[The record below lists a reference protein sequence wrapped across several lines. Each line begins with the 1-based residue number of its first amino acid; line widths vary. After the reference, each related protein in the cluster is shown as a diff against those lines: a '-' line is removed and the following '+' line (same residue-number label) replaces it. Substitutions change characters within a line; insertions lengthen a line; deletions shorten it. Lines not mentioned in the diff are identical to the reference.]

1 MITQIVYR
9 VVSNIS
15 KISIKQQFTTL
26 STRNAQNFVLF
37 RIFQRSQLNSNS
49 QHWQQWFQTTQC
61 CFEYFKDLN

>member
-1 MITQIVYR
+1 MLIFVL

-15 KISIKQQFTTL
+15 KISIKQQFTTIQL
-26 STRNAQNFVLF
+26 PTWEEIKLF

-49 QHWQQWFQTTQC
+49 QRMYPGMFENFG

>member
-1 MITQIVYR
+1 M

-26 STRNAQNFVLF
+26 LSRSIHPFQLF

-49 QHWQQWFQTTQC
+49 QLDEKKPVDMGG

>member
-1 MITQIVYR
+1 MREKI

-15 KISIKQQFTTL
+15 KISIKQQFTTMPIFANDG
-26 STRNAQNFVLF
+26 TKLF

-49 QHWQQWFQTTQC
+49 QLLFYKYIDLLC